1 MKRTH
6 LGVQAAVILTM
17 VTLVSWPEFRPVRTQ
32 SVWRYVPAAVLE
44 ARTSDAARF
53 VGDRATLPPAMSLNQ
68 TAFNDS
74 KVPDASAHY
83 ATPAAAAAGGKLS
96 ALRGVARTSLNASI
110 PYARVVLRNIRTGQ
124 VLAQTTANADGQ
136 FTFTDVEANSYIVE
150 LLGADGAVVATSS
163 MLTIARGELRLTEVR
178 VAAAAA
184 AVKASLGNTLA
195 PTAPQATTIASSNNV
210 TRTTT
215 SQVMAVSPGPRP

>member
-1 MKRTH
+1 
-6 LGVQAAVILTM
+6 M
-17 VTLVSWPEFRPVRTQ
+17 VALVSWPEFRPVRTQ

-53 VGDRATLPPAMSLNQ
+53 VGDHATLPPAMSLKQ
-68 TAFNDS
+68 TAFDGP

-83 ATPAAAAAGGKLS
+83 ATPATAAAGGKLS

-124 VLAQTTANADGQ
+124 VLAQAMANADGQ

-184 AVKASLGNTLA
+184 AVKASLGNTLT

>member
-17 VTLVSWPEFRPVRTQ
+17 VTLVSWPEFRPVRAQ

-53 VGDRATLPPAMSLNQ
+53 VGDHATLPPAMSLNQ
-68 TAFNDS
+68 TAFNGP
-74 KVPDASAHY
+74 KVPDASADY

-96 ALRGVARTSLNASI
+96 ALRGIARTSLNASI
-110 PYARVVLRNIRTGQ
+110 PYARVVLRDIRTGQ
-124 VLAQTTANADGQ
+124 VLAQAIANADGQ

-184 AVKASLGNTLA
+184 AVRASLGNTLA